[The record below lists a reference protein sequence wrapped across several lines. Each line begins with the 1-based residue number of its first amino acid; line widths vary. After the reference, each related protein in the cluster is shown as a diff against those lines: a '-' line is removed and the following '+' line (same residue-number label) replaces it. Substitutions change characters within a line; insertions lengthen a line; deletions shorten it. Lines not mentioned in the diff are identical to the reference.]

1 VHRDDLTRLVCEALR
16 EPAKYEGVV
25 NGVAPTPVTMAGLCE
40 SVAEATG
47 RPNWL
52 PVPGFA
58 LRAALGEG
66 AAVVLDGQKVL
77 PKRAEALGFEFQY
90 EEIDEAME
98 AIV

>member
-1 VHRDDLTRLVCEALR
+1 MMPFML
-16 EPAKYEGVV
+16 G
-25 NGVAPTPVTMAGLCE
+25 
-40 SVAEATG
+40 
-47 RPNWL
+47 
-52 PVPGFA
+52 
-58 LRAALGEG
+58 AALGEG

>member
-1 VHRDDLTRLVCEALR
+1 M
-16 EPAKYEGVV
+16 